1 MVSTLIILAVALAAL
16 VAVASLLFHNT
27 RPRVLTLSDWEKK
40 EWNIDVGVFRYLV
53 DIDEDR
59 YIAQSLPHNKC
70 AAYRRK
76 RTQLALRIVQL
87 AKNNADMVIRL
98 AALTRAQD
106 DPMLIREA
114 DYLIAAATKLR
125 FNLVLARYC
134 LWIRWMVPN
143 WLISVPSLGPQ
154 YQRLLDSFAR
164 LHEHAWQT

>member
-1 MVSTLIILAVALAAL
+1 M
-16 VAVASLLFHNT
+16 
-27 RPRVLTLSDWEKK
+27 
-40 EWNIDVGVFRYLV
+40 

-59 YIAQSLPHNKC
+59 YIARSLPHNKC

-87 AKNNADMVIRL
+87 AKKNTDMVIRL

-114 DYLIAAATKLR
+114 DYLIAAATQLR

-134 LWIRWMVPN
+134 LWIRWIVPS
-143 WLISVPSLGPQ
+143 WLISMPAVGSQ
-154 YQRLLDSFAR
+154 YQRLVDSFAR
-164 LHEHAWQT
+164 LHEHAWQS